1 MDRSGTFLYK
11 KFFSKIYKKIFLNAW
26 IYLGHFDKNKF
37 FATIKHFFRNYKKIF
52 YTTIKKISHN
62 YKKNSSQLYKKN
74 FFPTIKK
81 FLATIKKNMK
91 IKNKKEVHKL
101 KYSKGF
107 FTRNY
112 LSESLSKSS

>member
-1 MDRSGTFLYK
+1 MNRSGTFLYK

-81 FLATIKKNMK
+81 IPCNYKKK
-91 IKNKKEVHKL
+91 CKNQK
-101 KYSKGF
+101 
-107 FTRNY
+107 
-112 LSESLSKSS
+112 